1 MISPTAP
8 TRCPLLCRT
17 SPGTEAAA
25 PTPLMPTCVRHN
37 AKDLSEPMEQEKL
50 APTDENWLA
59 GKSQVMEVPF
69 HSDLPIAGGL
79 ISRFREAWN
88 NVAAKW
94 YVRPMLA
101 QQNEFNRLVVR
112 YLQDLDARLIAQ
124 DREQTAAVHD
134 MAEISVRIT
143 QMNHLLESIDQR
155 LEKLEAGS
163 SE

>member
-1 MISPTAP
+1 
-8 TRCPLLCRT
+8 
-17 SPGTEAAA
+17 
-25 PTPLMPTCVRHN
+25 
-37 AKDLSEPMEQEKL
+37 MEQEQL

-59 GKSQVMEVPF
+59 GKSQVLEVPF
-69 HSDLPIAGGL
+69 HSELPIAGRL

-101 QQNEFNRLVVR
+101 QQNEFNRLVVQ
-112 YLQDLDARLIAQ
+112 YLQDLDARLITQ

-134 MAEISVRIT
+134 MAEITVRLT

-155 LEKLEAGS
+155 LKTLEALS
-163 SE
+163 SK